1 MMATPTTLRRDL
13 ETLTREA
20 NRDIG
25 QLWTRA
31 TSPEE
36 LVAALHDVLPA
47 LVDTYGV
54 AASSVAADWYDE
66 YRAERGARGRF
77 RSLAADIR
85 DSGTHELVGWA
96 AAEAVDDTSLRALIE
111 GGASRRILNF
121 GRKSIMDSSLADPA
135 ADGWQRTGIGECQ
148 FCEML
153 ISRGAVYSA
162 STADFAPHDNC
173 KCSAVPAFGGQP
185 RPVRPYTPSQRHSEA
200 DQARAKA
207 WISKNL

>member
-1 MMATPTTLRRDL
+1 LRRDL

-66 YRAERGARGRF
+66 YRAERGARGRVPP
-77 RSLAADIR
+77 LAAGGR
-85 DSGTHELVGWA
+85 AAVTRGLVGWA
-96 AAEAVDDTSLRALIE
+96 AADAVDDPSLRARIE
-111 GGASRRILNF
+111 RGASRRILNF

-153 ISRGAVYSA
+153 ISRGAVYS
-162 STADFAPHDNC
+162 
-173 KCSAVPAFGGQP
+173 
-185 RPVRPYTPSQRHSEA
+185 
-200 DQARAKA
+200 
-207 WISKNL
+207 